1 MTCLLA
7 SQGHRLVSQGTHF
20 SNNVARGVRRQ
31 AASKS
36 GPQQSE
42 GGKFDIPAAFTIGGV
57 AGALGSLAGMG
68 GGFVMIPLMTSGL
81 LRLSQHQAHGTSLF
95 AVAATGLAGA
105 VSYSEHVQVEEAAT
119 VAIFGVM
126 TARLGAQMTTK
137 LSEKFLKR
145 ALGVL
150 VLAMAPAVPLK
161 AYILEKHAAD
171 QLTKVKEDTTDLPT
185 AQRFL
190 PPAAIG
196 LASGFLSGM
205 FGVGGGAVVVPAL
218 TIASDMNHYQALA
231 TSLAAMTLPAIVG
244 TVTHARAGNVAFRV
258 APALAMGAATGAFM
272 GGQLGLKMDEITL
285 RWGFSG
291 LLAALGARTL
301 LKV

>member
-1 MTCLLA
+1 MTCLL
-7 SQGHRLVSQGTHF
+7 SSRGHRLVSQGAF
-20 SNNVARGVRRQ
+20 VSQNLRRH

-36 GPQQSE
+36 GPQKSE
-42 GGKFDIPAAFTIGGV
+42 GGKFDIPVAFTIGGV

-105 VSYSEHVQVEEAAT
+105 VSYSEHVQVESAAT

-137 LSEKFLKR
+137 LSEKMLKR

-150 VLAMAPAVPLK
+150 MLAMAPAVPLK

-171 QLTKVKEDTTDLPT
+171 QSTKVKGDTDLSI

-196 LASGFLSGM
+196 LASGFLAGL
-205 FGVGGGAVVVPAL
+205 FGVGGGTIVVPAL
-218 TIASDMNHYQALA
+218 TMATDMNHYQALA

-291 LLAALGARTL
+291 LLAVLGARTL
-301 LKV
+301 LKA